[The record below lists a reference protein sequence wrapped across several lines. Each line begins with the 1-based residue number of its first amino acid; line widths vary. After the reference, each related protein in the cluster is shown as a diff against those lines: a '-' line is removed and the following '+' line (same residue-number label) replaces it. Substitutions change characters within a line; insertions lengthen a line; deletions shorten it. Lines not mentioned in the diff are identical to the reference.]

1 MIIDINIEISRQCQ
15 KKIRENSYGI
25 VHIKD
30 VFFKN
35 LPISGHERPQYDHT
49 EFAVS

>member
-1 MIIDINIEISRQCQ
+1 MIIDINIEIGNA
-15 KKIRENSYGI
+15 KKKFRENSYGI